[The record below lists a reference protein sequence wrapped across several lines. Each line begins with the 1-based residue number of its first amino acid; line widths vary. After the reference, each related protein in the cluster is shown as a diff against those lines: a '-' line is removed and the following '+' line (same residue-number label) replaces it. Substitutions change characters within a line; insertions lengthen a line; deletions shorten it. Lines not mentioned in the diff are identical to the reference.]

1 MADSTVKIKFAPASA
16 RLLADL
22 VKYADQKQVA
32 LAITRGMRTWS
43 EDTKRLSMGRVPVDT
58 GALRGTV
65 FAQTERKGDRVTAT
79 IGAGGPSAPYA
90 LAVHEHLS
98 VHSPRSW
105 RNKPNLDWN
114 VPGTGP
120 KYIENPIN
128 ERAKLLPVE
137 VNAELEASLKR
148 IGAK

>member
-16 RLLADL
+16 RLLVDL
-22 VKYADQKQVA
+22 AKYADQKQVA
-32 LAITRGMRTWS
+32 LAVTRGMRTWG

-65 FAQTERKGDRVTAT
+65 FAQTERKGDRATVT
-79 IGAGGPSAPYA
+79 IGAGGPAAPYA
-90 LAVHEHLS
+90 LAIHEHLS
-98 VHSPRSW
+98 KHSPPSW
-105 RNKPNLDWN
+105 RKGAVNFSPA
-114 VPGTGP
+114 GTGP

-128 ERAKLLPVE
+128 ERAKMLPVE